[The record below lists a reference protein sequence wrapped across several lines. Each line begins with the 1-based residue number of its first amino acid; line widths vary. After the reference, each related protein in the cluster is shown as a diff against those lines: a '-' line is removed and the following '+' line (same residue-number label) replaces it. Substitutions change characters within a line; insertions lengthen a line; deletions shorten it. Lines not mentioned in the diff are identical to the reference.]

1 MLLFWLRF
9 LFSLAMVFLKKF
21 LQTKTFDKLS
31 TRACWLVD
39 SLGNTKQSC
48 NYVLL
53 FSVSSKL
60 LENQYFV
67 DTRFDHCYLSFW
79 ATDVVN
85 HELKLLG
92 GVLFWKNWQRYHH
105 SVEWNIRSSET
116 IRTQK
121 QWKNFTVTNKQSQ
134 HSLYFLYKRFCVVPY
149 YQNISLKSGEMLKKY
164 YFLYILQSKI

>member
-1 MLLFWLRF
+1 
-9 LFSLAMVFLKKF
+9 MVFFKKF

-31 TRACWLVD
+31 TRTCWLVD
-39 SLGNTKQSC
+39 SLSNTKQSC

-85 HELKLLG
+85 HELKLLEG
-92 GVLFWKNWQRYHH
+92 ALFWKNWQRYHH

-134 HSLYFLYKRFCVVPY
+134 HSLYFLYKRLCVVPY
-149 YQNISLKSGEMLKKY
+149 YRNISVKSGEMLKKY
-164 YFLYILQSKI
+164 YFQYIPQGKI